1 MIRSVRLLFVAFI
14 STALLVVSS
23 LSQGADS
30 AVPTQWKITSIRLCR
45 NSGGTLNSNVDAI
58 GNYPVYS
65 FFIPRP
71 VWTVNGTVVESQP
84 VYEHGRL
91 IAFELFNAA
100 AYLKSG
106 TKNTIK
112 FSLPDQNASRIFL
125 YDDTRPATGECYE
138 FF

>member
-1 MIRSVRLLFVAFI
+1 MTRIVRFLVVAFI
-14 STALLVVSS
+14 STAVLVASS
-23 LSQGADS
+23 LSQGADLAPS
-30 AVPTQWKITSIRLCR
+30 TQWKITSIKLCR
-45 NSGGTLNSNVDAI
+45 NPGGTLSSNVDAV

-84 VYEHGRL
+84 VYERGRMTS
-91 IAFELFNAA
+91 FELFNAA

-106 TKNTIK
+106 AKNTIK
-112 FSLPDQNASRIFL
+112 FSLPDQNASKIFL
-125 YDDTRPATGECYE
+125 YDDTRPAPGECYE

>member
-1 MIRSVRLLFVAFI
+1 MTRIVRFLVVAFI
-14 STALLVVSS
+14 STALLGVSS
-23 LSQGADS
+23 LSQGADPAPS
-30 AVPTQWKITSIRLCR
+30 TQWKITSVKLCR
-45 NSGGTLNSNVDAI
+45 NPGGTLSPNVDAI

-84 VYEHGRL
+84 VYERGRMTS
-91 IAFELFNAA
+91 FELFNAA

-106 TKNTIK
+106 AKNTIK
-112 FSLPDQNASRIFL
+112 FSLPDQNASKIFS
-125 YDDTRPATGECYE
+125 YDESRPAPGECYE

>member
-1 MIRSVRLLFVAFI
+1 M
-14 STALLVVSS
+14 
-23 LSQGADS
+23 D
-30 AVPTQWKITSIRLCR
+30 AV
-45 NSGGTLNSNVDAI
+45 

-84 VYEHGRL
+84 VYERGRMTS
-91 IAFELFNAA
+91 FELFNVA

-106 TKNTIK
+106 AKNTIK
-112 FSLPDQNASRIFL
+112 FSLPDQNASKIFL
-125 YDDTRPATGECYE
+125 YDETRPAPGECYE

>member
-1 MIRSVRLLFVAFI
+1 MIPSVRLLFVVFI
-14 STALLVVSS
+14 STTLLLAPS
-23 LSQGADS
+23 LSPGADS
-30 AVPTQWKITSIRLCR
+30 APSSQWKITSVKLCR
-45 NSGGTLNSNVDAI
+45 YPGGALSPNIDVI

-84 VYEHGRL
+84 VYERGRL
-91 IAFELFNAA
+91 SAFELFNAS

-106 TKNTIK
+106 AKNTIK
-112 FSLPDQNASRIFL
+112 FSLPDQNSSKVFL
-125 YDDTRPATGECYE
+125 YDDNRPAPGECYE